1 MKDISIKSSDQ
12 PSALKPADQKDAK
25 LKKACVDFEAVF
37 INEMLKSMR
46 KSIEKCDLFHGGQ
59 AEEVY
64 ESMLDQE
71 LSQNMAGKGSN
82 SISEMLYNQIK
93 NIHQLT
99 EEAETAMTPESIDKT
114 RETSSTHSE
123 LPVDGRISSSFG
135 WRKDPFTGKRNFH
148 AGMDMAANEGTDV
161 KAVMAGRVQMVDN
174 QKGYGKVV
182 VLDHGDGYT
191 TLYAHNSDIPVK
203 AGDWVTKGSTIAKV
217 GSTGRSTGP
226 HLHFEVRKDGQR
238 LDPENF
244 FKS

>member
-12 PSALKPADQKDAK
+12 TSAQKIIDKKDAK
-25 LKKACVDFEAVF
+25 LKKACVDFEALF
-37 INEMLKSMR
+37 TFEMLKSMR

-59 AEEVY
+59 AEEIY

-82 SISEMLYNQIK
+82 SISEILYNQMK
-93 NIHQLT
+93 NNYQLT
-99 EEAETAMTPESIDKT
+99 EQVETASIVDKGK
-114 RETSSTHSE
+114 EVSTHP
-123 LPVDGRISSSFG
+123 LMPLDTKVSSSFG
-135 WRKDPFTGKRNFH
+135 WRKDPFTGKKKFH
-148 AGMDMAANEGTDV
+148 SGMDLAAKEGTDI
-161 KAVMAGRVQMVDN
+161 KAVMAGRVQMVDD

-191 TLYAHNSDIPVK
+191 TLYAHNSDITVK
-203 AGDWVTKGSTIAKV
+203 SGDWVQKGSTIAKV

-226 HLHFEVRKDGQR
+226 HLHFEVRKDGER
-238 LDPENF
+238 VDPENF